1 MRKKVNFIAIK
12 ALHHNALKPIITQ
25 AETAQR
31 KTNKQM
37 KTIQTTIVEVASG
50 IKTRTGDATLFKGWS
65 EDTATIISL
74 WSDDRKPNPFLKG
87 KKVGDLVRV
96 VEEVR
101 EETDLNGHRVAK
113 SFFTVIP
120 SAPQS

>member
-1 MRKKVNFIAIK
+1 
-12 ALHHNALKPIITQ
+12 
-25 AETAQR
+25 
-31 KTNKQM
+31 M

-50 IKTRTGDATLFKGWS
+50 IKTRTGEATLFKGWS

>member
-1 MRKKVNFIAIK
+1 
-12 ALHHNALKPIITQ
+12 
-25 AETAQR
+25 
-31 KTNKQM
+31 M
-37 KTIQTTIVEVASG
+37 KTTNTVIVEVAAG

-87 KKVGDLVRV
+87 KKVGDFVRV

-101 EETDLNGHRVAK
+101 EELDLNGNRTAK
-113 SFFTVIP
+113 TFYTVIP
-120 SAPQS
+120 SAPIK